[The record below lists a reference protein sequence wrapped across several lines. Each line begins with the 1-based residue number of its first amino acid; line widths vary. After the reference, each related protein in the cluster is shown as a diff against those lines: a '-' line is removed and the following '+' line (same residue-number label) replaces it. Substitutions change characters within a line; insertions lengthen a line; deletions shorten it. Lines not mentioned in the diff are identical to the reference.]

1 MKILLVNTNPV
12 VSRLTALSARKEGI
26 ELDEIKDIS
35 EVDSVNDYNIVF
47 IDSDINNRDIINFLK
62 NSNIKRRV
70 IFATQDEK
78 NIDNIFNF
86 TILKPFLPSESP
98 LFAEQRLKWI

>member
-1 MKILLVNTNPV
+1 VF
-12 VSRLTALSARKEGI
+12 
-26 ELDEIKDIS
+26 
-35 EVDSVNDYNIVF
+35 NDYNIVF

-86 TILKPFLPSESP
+86 TILKPFLPSEVSSI
-98 LFAEQRLKWI
+98 FA

>member
-62 NSNIKRRV
+62 NSNMKRRV
-70 IFATQDEK
+70 IFATQ
-78 NIDNIFNF
+78 
-86 TILKPFLPSESP
+86 
-98 LFAEQRLKWI
+98 R

>member
-70 IFATQDEK
+70 ILLLK
-78 NIDNIFNF
+78 MKRILIIFLTLQF
-86 TILKPFLPSESP
+86 
-98 LFAEQRLKWI
+98 